1 MKRTDFPPIAES
13 DLEPAPVE
21 RAETIPSAWYTDAAF
36 APADREWIFARTWQ
50 GIGHASQVERPGQY
64 FVETVAGEPLIV
76 VRGKDNVLRAF
87 FNVCRH
93 RGGPLALED
102 GCANALQC
110 RYHGWTYLLDGT
122 LRGVPAMDRTE
133 LFDRKDFGLRPV
145 RVETWE
151 GLVFVNLDPEAAPL
165 ETYVAGIRERISPIR
180 LGALRFSHR
189 AVYEVRCNW
198 KVYVDNFLEGYHVPY
213 VHPELAKLYDYTRYV
228 TEVFEWYSLQHSPLT
243 GNNLYSRDGGGEAFY
258 YCIFPN
264 FMLNILPGRLQT
276 NLVLPEGHDRCRVVF
291 QYFHDDVEGDEA
303 QKRIAEDVAYSDAV
317 QQEDIEICER
327 VQQGLG
333 SRAYDGGRFSV
344 KYEGG
349 VHHFQELVRGAY
361 RGGRGADAP
370 GAMSA
375 R

>member
-122 LRGVPAMDRTE
+122 LRGVPAIDRTE
-133 LFDRKDFGLRPV
+133 LFDRK
-145 RVETWE
+145 E
-151 GLVFVNLDPEAAPL
+151 
-165 ETYVAGIRERISPIR
+165 
-180 LGALRFSHR
+180 
-189 AVYEVRCNW
+189 
-198 KVYVDNFLEGYHVPY
+198 
-213 VHPELAKLYDYTRYV
+213 
-228 TEVFEWYSLQHSPLT
+228 
-243 GNNLYSRDGGGEAFY
+243 
-258 YCIFPN
+258 
-264 FMLNILPGRLQT
+264 
-276 NLVLPEGHDRCRVVF
+276 DRKSVV
-291 QYFHDDVEGDEA
+291 
-303 QKRIAEDVAYSDAV
+303 
-317 QQEDIEICER
+317 
-327 VQQGLG
+327 
-333 SRAYDGGRFSV
+333 
-344 KYEGG
+344 
-349 VHHFQELVRGAY
+349 
-361 RGGRGADAP
+361 
-370 GAMSA
+370 
-375 R
+375 